1 MFRQQ
6 NVENLEAADQFGDL
20 NIELINRQNLR
31 VDQGDLVEDRTKLTH
46 PISPLSQPDHPKPD
60 RNQNLNLKP
69 RLEANL
75 QTRCDKN
82 V

>member
-1 MFRQQ
+1 MFGQQ
-6 NVENLEAADQFGDL
+6 NIEKLEAADQFGDL
-20 NIELINRQNLR
+20 NIELINRQSLR
-31 VDQGDLVEDRTKLTH
+31 IDQPKLVENRTKLTH
-46 PISPLSQPDHPKPD
+46 PHHLSHPTRPSKAGPEPKPLP
-60 RNQNLNLKP
+60 QP